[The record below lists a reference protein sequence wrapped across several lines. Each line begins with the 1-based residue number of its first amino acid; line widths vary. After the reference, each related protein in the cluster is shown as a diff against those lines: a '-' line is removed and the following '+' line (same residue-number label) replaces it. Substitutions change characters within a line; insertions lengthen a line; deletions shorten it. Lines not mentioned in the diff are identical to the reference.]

1 MRLSRTAPP
10 RSGHR
15 LTTALLAASVA
26 LTALGSGAATSSATP
41 SAAPAGPAARAV
53 LAEQPSGPLTFQVAS
68 FNLLGAGHTDGK
80 NPRKGFSK
88 SGPRLKQA
96 IEILDRESI
105 DVVGFQEMHAAQHD
119 KFTSWESERFGLYPG
134 DKLGTAPMHNSIAW
148 RTAQWRALRTES
160 IKIPYFKGNEI
171 RMPYVLLEHVETG
184 QQAWFLN
191 VHNPADARGPAQK
204 WRDEAVRRETNL
216 VNQLRR
222 DHPGVP
228 VFFTGDMNDRDEF
241 FCPVVERTELEAANG
256 GGSDASGCE
265 TPPSMKV
272 DWLLGTA
279 PAVFTGYAA
288 LTDALVKSATDH
300 PVIVAD
306 AVVPTPVVQASPI
319 DRVVVI
325 GVEGLRSSA
334 IDLTSGGWAR
344 LAAEGATTLNA
355 RTTLESTSP
364 LPNVLSMLT
373 GRRVDAASL
382 GHGVTYNNDRGEVV
396 RSTAGRYVSSVFDL
410 VHNRAGRTYLAANR
424 NRIDMVDR
432 SWDAANGGRDPYGFD
447 DGADKVDRYF
457 RGGNDYRLVE
467 DLRTKLEKR
476 PAAFTYAELS
486 SLDKVGRKAGFGSE
500 RYAKFVGKVG
510 RMIARTM
517 GSIEASRKLDGR
529 TLLVVAGT
537 NGGVDGAARD
547 SERTGNYTVPLMVW
561 GPGVVQGADLYDL
574 NPAWSD
580 PGNAQDGY
588 ETPAPIHTGVV
599 ANLALSVLGLPA
611 LPGSLMNND
620 QRLNVLTAPLG

>member
-1 MRLSRTAPP
+1 MRPSRIAPP
-10 RSGHR
+10 RSGRR
-15 LTTALLAASVA
+15 LTTALLATTLLLTGVA
-26 LTALGSGAATSSATP
+26 TTAGSS
-41 SAAPAGPAARAV
+41 SAAPSAQPGERTV
-53 LAEQPSGPLTFQVAS
+53 LGEQAPGPLTFQVSS

-80 NPRKGFSK
+80 NPRKGFDK
-88 SGPRLKQA
+88 SGPRLERA
-96 IEILDRESI
+96 IQLLDRESI
-105 DVVGFQEMHAAQHD
+105 DVVGFQEMHQAQFA
-119 KFTSWESERFGLYPG
+119 KFTEWESDRFGLFPG
-134 DKLGTAPMHNSIAW
+134 NKLGAAPMHNSIAW

-204 WRDEAVRRETNL
+204 WRDEAVRREANL
-216 VNQLRR
+216 VNRLRA

-241 FCPVVERTELEAANG
+241 FCPVVARTELEAANG
-256 GGSDASGCE
+256 GGSDDSGCQ
-265 TPPSMKV
+265 TPPAMKV

-279 PAVFTGYAA
+279 PTVFTGYAA
-288 LTDALVKSATDH
+288 LTDELVKATTDH

-306 AVVPTPVVQASPI
+306 AVVPSAAVQASPI

-334 IDLTSGGWAR
+334 LDLTSGAYGR
-344 LAAEGATTLNA
+344 LAAEGAVTLNA
-355 RTTLESTSP
+355 RTTVESTSP

-373 GRRVDAASL
+373 GRRVDAAAL

-410 VHNRAGRTYLAANR
+410 VHNQGGRTYLAANR

-447 DGADKVDRYF
+447 DGADKVDKYF

-467 DLRTKLEKR
+467 DLRARLERR

-486 SLDKVGRKAGFGSE
+486 SLDKVGRKSGFGSE
-500 RYAKFVGKVG
+500 RYTKFVGKIE
-510 RMIARTM
+510 RMIGRTM
-517 GSIEASRKLDGR
+517 SSIEGSRKLAGR

-547 SERTGNYTVPLMVW
+547 NERDGNYTVPLMVW
-561 GPGVVQGADLYDL
+561 GPGVVPGADLYDL
-574 NPAWSD
+574 NPQWTD
-580 PGNAQDGY
+580 PGNEQDGY

-599 ANLALSVLGLPA
+599 ANLVLSVLGLPA
-611 LPGSLMNND
+611 LPGSLMNRD
-620 QRLNVLTAPLG
+620 QRFNVLTGPLG

>member
-1 MRLSRTAPP
+1 MRLTQIAPP
-10 RSGHR
+10 RSGRR
-15 LTTALLAASVA
+15 LTTALLATTVA
-26 LTALGSGAATSSATP
+26 LTGLTGLTALVPGA
-41 SAAPAGPAARAV
+41 SAAPDARTV
-53 LAEQPSGPLTFQVAS
+53 LAEQPAGPLTFQVAS
-68 FNLLGAGHTDGK
+68 FNLLGAGHTDGS
-80 NPRKGFSK
+80 NPRKGFDK
-88 SGPRLKQA
+88 SGPRLKRA

-105 DVVGFQEMHAAQHD
+105 DVVGFQEMHQPQYA
-119 KFTSWESERFGLYPG
+119 KFTEWESERFGLYPG
-134 DKLGTAPMHNSIAW
+134 ARLGTAPMHNSIAW
-148 RTAQWRALRTES
+148 RTDQWQALRTES
-160 IKIPYFKGNEI
+160 IRIPYFKGNEI
-171 RMPYVLLEHVETG
+171 KMPYVLLEHLETG

-204 WRDEAVRRETNL
+204 WRDEAVRREANL
-216 VNQLRR
+216 VNQLRE

-228 VFFTGDMNDRDEF
+228 VFLTGDMNDRDEF
-241 FCPVVERTELEAANG
+241 FCPVVARTELEAANG
-256 GGSDASGCE
+256 GGSDESGCA
-265 TPPSMKV
+265 PPPAMKV

-279 PAVFTGYAA
+279 PTVFTGYAA
-288 LTDALVKSATDH
+288 LTDPLVKAATDH

-319 DRVVVI
+319 DRVVVL

-334 IDLTSGGWAR
+334 IDLTSGGWSR
-344 LAAEGATTLNA
+344 LAGEGATTLNA
-355 RTTLESTSP
+355 RTTLESTAP

-373 GRRVDAASL
+373 GRRVDAAAL

-396 RSTAGRYVSSVFDL
+396 RSTAGRYVSSIFDL
-410 VHNRAGRTYLAANR
+410 VHNQGGRTYLAANR

-432 SWDAANGGRDPYGFD
+432 SWDGANGGRDPYGFD
-447 DGADKVDRYF
+447 DGTDKVDRYF

-467 DLRTKLEKR
+467 DLRAKLEKR

-486 SLDKVGRKAGFGSE
+486 SLDKVGRKAGFDSE
-500 RYAKFVGKVG
+500 RYHKFVGKIGRMVG
-510 RMIARTM
+510 RTL
-517 GSIEASRKLDGR
+517 GSIEASRKLAGR

-620 QRLNVLTAPLG
+620 QRLNVLSLPLG

>member
-1 MRLSRTAPP
+1 MRLTQIAPP
-10 RSGHR
+10 RSGRR
-15 LTTALLAASVA
+15 LTTALLATTVA
-26 LTALGSGAATSSATP
+26 LTGLTGLTALVPGA
-41 SAAPAGPAARAV
+41 SAAPDARTV
-53 LAEQPSGPLTFQVAS
+53 LAEQPAGPLTFQVAS
-68 FNLLGAGHTDGK
+68 FNLLGAGHTDGS
-80 NPRKGFSK
+80 NPRKGFDK
-88 SGPRLKQA
+88 SGPRLKRA

-105 DVVGFQEMHAAQHD
+105 DVVGFQEMHQPQYA
-119 KFTSWESERFGLYPG
+119 KFTEWESERFGLYPG
-134 DKLGTAPMHNSIAW
+134 ARLGTAPMHNSIAW
-148 RTAQWRALRTES
+148 RTDQWQALRTES
-160 IKIPYFKGNEI
+160 IRIPYFKGNEI
-171 RMPYVLLEHVETG
+171 KMPYVLLEHLETG

-204 WRDEAVRRETNL
+204 WRDEAVRREANL
-216 VNQLRR
+216 VNQLRE

-228 VFFTGDMNDRDEF
+228 VFLTGDMNDRDEF
-241 FCPVVERTELEAANG
+241 FCPVVARTELEAANG
-256 GGSDASGCE
+256 GGSDESGCE
-265 TPPSMKV
+265 PPPAMKV

-279 PAVFTGYAA
+279 PTVFTGYAA
-288 LTDALVKSATDH
+288 LTDPLVKAATDH

-319 DRVVVI
+319 DRVVVL

-334 IDLTSGGWAR
+334 IDLTSGGWSR
-344 LAAEGATTLNA
+344 LAGEGATTLNA
-355 RTTLESTSP
+355 RTTLESTAP

-373 GRRVDAASL
+373 GRRVDAAAL

-396 RSTAGRYVSSVFDL
+396 RSTAGRYVSSIFDL
-410 VHNRAGRTYLAANR
+410 VHNQGGRTYLAANR

-432 SWDAANGGRDPYGFD
+432 SWDGANGGRDPYGFD
-447 DGADKVDRYF
+447 DGTDKVDRYF

-467 DLRTKLEKR
+467 DLRAKLEKR

-486 SLDKVGRKAGFGSE
+486 SLDKVGRKAGFDSE
-500 RYAKFVGKVG
+500 RYHKFVGKIGRMVG
-510 RMIARTM
+510 RTL
-517 GSIEASRKLDGR
+517 GSIEASRKLAGR

-620 QRLNVLTAPLG
+620 QRLNVLSLPLG

>member
-1 MRLSRTAPP
+1 MRLNRIVPP
-10 RSGHR
+10 RSGR
-15 LTTALLAASVA
+15 RPTTALLATAVL
-26 LTALGSGAATSSATP
+26 LTGLAPTAGPS
-41 SAAPAGPAARAV
+41 SAAPVSAPAARVV
-53 LAEQPSGPLTFQVAS
+53 LAEQPPGPLTFTVSS

-80 NPRKGFSK
+80 NPRKGFDK
-88 SGPRLKQA
+88 SEVRLRRA
-96 IEILDRESI
+96 IELLDRESI
-105 DVVGFQEMHAAQHD
+105 DVVGFQEMHQAQYA
-119 KFTSWESERFGLYPG
+119 KFTEWESGRFGLYPG
-134 DKLGTAPMHNSIAW
+134 NKLGAAPMHNSIAW

-171 RMPYVLLEHVETG
+171 RMPYVLLEHVGTG

-216 VNQLRR
+216 VNQLRS

-241 FCPVVERTELEAANG
+241 FCPVVARTELEAANG
-256 GGSDASGCE
+256 GGSDDSGCQ
-265 TPPSMKV
+265 PPPAMKV

-279 PAVFTGYAA
+279 PTVFTGYAA
-288 LTDALVKSATDH
+288 LTDPLVKATTDH
-300 PVIVAD
+300 PVVVAD

-325 GVEGLRSSA
+325 GVEGLRSSE
-334 IDLTSGGWAR
+334 IDLTSGPWAR
-344 LAAEGATTLNA
+344 LASEGASTLNA

-373 GRRVDAASL
+373 GRRVDAAAL

-396 RSTAGRYVSSVFDL
+396 RTTAGRYVSSVFDL
-410 VHNRAGRTYLAANR
+410 VHNQGGRTYLAANR

-432 SWDAANGGRDPYGFD
+432 SWDATHGGRDPYGFD
-447 DGADKVDRYF
+447 DGTDKVDRYL

-467 DLRTKLEKR
+467 DLRTRLEKR

-486 SLDKVGRKAGFGSE
+486 SLDKVGRKFGFGSE
-500 RYAKFVGKVG
+500 RYTKFVGKVG
-510 RMIARTM
+510 RMVGRTM
-517 GSIEASRKLDGR
+517 GSIEASRKLAGR

-547 SERTGNYTVPLMVW
+547 SGRDGNYTVPLMVW
-561 GPGVVQGADLYDL
+561 GPGVVAGADLYDL

-580 PGNAQDGY
+580 PGDAQDGY

-599 ANLALSVLGLPA
+599 ANLVLSVLGLPA

-620 QRLNVLTAPLG
+620 QRFNVLTGPLG